1 MARCLRWAAQKG
13 HNVVVMNA
21 GASLHAQFR
30 RRACQADSNDMRLS
44 IQSAGLYTYPDV
56 IAVCG
61 EQRFL
66 DDQVDTLLNP
76 SLIVEVL
83 SPSTEAYGRGRK
95 FEHYKTIG
103 SLREYLMITPDRIHA
118 DLFVRQDDGRW
129 LLYVR
134 GPAGGRVE
142 DRIGGGSA

>member
-1 MARCLRWAAQKG
+1 
-13 HNVVVMNA
+13 MNA

-83 SPSTEAYGRGRK
+83 SPSTEAYDRGRK
-95 FEHYKTIG
+95 FEHYKTIEP
-103 SLREYLMITPDRIHA
+103 LREYLITPDRIRA

-129 LLYVR
+129 LLTSADRLEDTLSIESVQAQLSLADLYEKVEFSQ
-134 GPAGGRVE
+134 AG
-142 DRIGGGSA
+142 